1 VLKLRALKAFARRS
15 EVLVRD
21 QIRTILTEYFQTPG
35 ARLLRTLK
43 LTPSLVSLLGL
54 AINLS
59 VGYLA
64 SIEVF
69 LIAGILLLVAG
80 VMDMLDGALARLTGT
95 ATKFGAVLDSTSDRF
110 AEAAVLLGLLLL
122 YLRNDSDSE
131 VTLVFLVLVTSFMV
145 SYLRSRGEGLGIRSN
160 VGLMQRP
167 ERVVVLAAGFMVDQ
181 VQIALGIILL
191 LSTLT
196 IVQRFWHLW
205 KETKDDGKDRT

>member
-1 VLKLRALKAFARRS
+1 MLCFLSLKIFIRRP
-15 EVLVRD
+15 EALVRD
-21 QIRTILTEYFQTPG
+21 KIHASLTEYFQTPG

-43 LTPSLVSLLGL
+43 FTPSLVSLLGL
-54 AINLS
+54 AINLG

-69 LIAGILLLVAG
+69 LVAGILLLVAG
-80 VMDMLDGALARLTGT
+80 AMDMLDGALARLTGT
-95 ATKFGAVLDSTSDRF
+95 ATKFGAVLDSASDRF

-122 YLRNDSDSE
+122 YLRNDSDNS

-181 VQIALGIILL
+181 VQIALGIILI
-191 LSTLT
+191 LSTFT

-205 KETKDDGKDRT
+205 RETKDDGKDRT

>member
-1 VLKLRALKAFARRS
+1 M
-15 EVLVRD
+15 VRD
-21 QIRTILTEYFQTPG
+21 QIHTILTEYFQTPG

-54 AINLS
+54 AISLG

-64 SIEVF
+64 SIELF
-69 LIAGILLLVAG
+69 LVAGILLLVAG
-80 VMDMLDGALARLTGT
+80 AMDMLDGALARLTGT
-95 ATKFGAVLDSTSDRF
+95 ATKFGAVLDSASDRF

-122 YLRNDSDSE
+122 YLRDDSDSGA
-131 VTLVFLVLVTSFMV
+131 TLVFLVLVASFMV

-167 ERVVVLAAGFMVDQ
+167 ERVVVLAAGFMIDQ
-181 VQIALGIILL
+181 VQIALAVILL
-191 LSTLT
+191 LSTFT

-205 KETKDDGKDRT
+205 KETKHEGKDRT